1 VRLTLLG
8 RFTVRNP
15 TKYRIKD
22 LEITCIHYAP
32 SGTEIDRNVRTI
44 YEAVAP
50 GGTRRFNK
58 S

>member
-15 TKYRIKD
+15 TNYRIKD